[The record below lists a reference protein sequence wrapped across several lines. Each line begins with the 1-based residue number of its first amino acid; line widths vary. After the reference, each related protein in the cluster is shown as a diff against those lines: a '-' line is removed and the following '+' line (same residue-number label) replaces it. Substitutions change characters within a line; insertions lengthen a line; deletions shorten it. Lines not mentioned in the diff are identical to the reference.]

1 MLKIAQFLINIK
13 NMIELIMIFS
23 ILYYFK
29 YIIQS
34 KIITLTLNKDGLTS
48 VRNVHCSYAKFDQK
62 IGQPDPDG

>member
-1 MLKIAQFLINIK
+1 
-13 NMIELIMIFS
+13 MIELIMIFS
-23 ILYYFK
+23 VLYYFK

>member
-23 ILYYFK
+23 ILYYYK

-34 KIITLTLNKDGLTS
+34 KIITLTFNKDGLTR
-48 VRNVHCSYAKFDQK
+48 VRNVHCSNAVFV
-62 IGQPDPDG
+62 